1 MAARTAFVLGGARN
15 LGAMQVGMLGALVD
29 AGITPDL
36 VLGCSVGAINGAAVA
51 ADPTPEGVR
60 RLEAM
65 WRRVGRSEVWP
76 TSPARS
82 ALALMRRG
90 VAINHGDGL
99 RRVVE
104 AAARKSFQDLAVP
117 FACVAT
123 ALPHG
128 TERWF
133 DRGPL
138 VPAVLASAALPALL
152 PPVEIDGT
160 SYLDGAIVNVVPLAK
175 AVELGA
181 TRVFVLQIKDLGLA
195 PPPSRRP
202 LGALLAAHALSRN
215 ARFVRELRTVPAGVE
230 VHVLPVVPWPRLRY
244 DGFSRTAELVEAA
257 RSSSAAYLAH
267 ALP

>member
-60 RLEAM
+60 WLEAM

-104 AAARKSFQDLAVP
+104 AAARKSLAGSGGGRNDL
-117 FACVAT
+117 
-123 ALPHG
+123 
-128 TERWF
+128 
-133 DRGPL
+133 
-138 VPAVLASAALPALL
+138 
-152 PPVEIDGT
+152 
-160 SYLDGAIVNVVPLAK
+160 
-175 AVELGA
+175 
-181 TRVFVLQIKDLGLA
+181 RVGL
-195 PPPSRRP
+195 
-202 LGALLAAHALSRN
+202 
-215 ARFVRELRTVPAGVE
+215 
-230 VHVLPVVPWPRLRY
+230 
-244 DGFSRTAELVEAA
+244 
-257 RSSSAAYLAH
+257 
-267 ALP
+267 